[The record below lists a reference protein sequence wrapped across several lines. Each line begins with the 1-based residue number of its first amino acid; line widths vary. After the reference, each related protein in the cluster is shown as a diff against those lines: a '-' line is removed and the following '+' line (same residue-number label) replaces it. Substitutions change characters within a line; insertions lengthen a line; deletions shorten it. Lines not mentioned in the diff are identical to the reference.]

1 MILEKYLNFVNLGN
15 STYGVEAAS
24 NRYFNK
30 SSKDLTLSEAAVL
43 AGVINA
49 PTRYDPIKNKNGQS
63 QQRQQLVLKRMRD
76 QELITEAE
84 YQEALADPVFD
95 RIVQLNDDYKQSND
109 DVYSYFVDAVLDQVQ
124 EDFVDK
130 LGMTQLR
137 SLR

>member
-49 PTRYDPIKNKNGQS
+49 PTRYESHQK
-63 QQRQQLVLKRMRD
+63 
-76 QELITEAE
+76 
-84 YQEALADPVFD
+84 
-95 RIVQLNDDYKQSND
+95 
-109 DVYSYFVDAVLDQVQ
+109 
-124 EDFVDK
+124 
-130 LGMTQLR
+130 
-137 SLR
+137 

>member
-1 MILEKYLNFVNLGN
+1 M
-15 STYGVEAAS
+15 
-24 NRYFNK
+24 
-30 SSKDLTLSEAAVL
+30 

-95 RIVQLNDDYKQSND
+95 RIV
-109 DVYSYFVDAVLDQVQ
+109 
-124 EDFVDK
+124 
-130 LGMTQLR
+130 
-137 SLR
+137 